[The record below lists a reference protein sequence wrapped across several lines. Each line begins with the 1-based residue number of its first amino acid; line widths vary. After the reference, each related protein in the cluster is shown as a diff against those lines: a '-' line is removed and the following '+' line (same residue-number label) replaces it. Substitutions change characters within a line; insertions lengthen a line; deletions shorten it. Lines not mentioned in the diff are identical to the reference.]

1 MARGLDHMIH
11 AVLDLDAAA
20 QLYRRLGFNVG
31 ARNRHAWG
39 THNQNIQFPGFF
51 LELLTMAEPEKL
63 GSDGFSAHFG
73 RQTQSFLAKREG
85 LSGLLLQSTD
95 IAADTAAFG
104 AAGIADSEALM
115 FEREG
120 KRPDGSPTKV
130 GFTVTFAR
138 E

>member
-51 LELLTMAEPEKL
+51 LELLTLAEPDKL
-63 GSDGFSAHFG
+63 SSDGFSMHFR
-73 RQTQSFLAKREG
+73 RQTQSFLARREG
-85 LSGLLLQSTD
+85 LSGLLLESID
-95 IAADTAAFG
+95 LAADTAAFR
-104 AAGIADSEALM
+104 AAGIAASDPLS

-120 KRPDGSPTKV
+120 RRPDGSATRV
-130 GFTVTFAR
+130 
-138 E
+138 